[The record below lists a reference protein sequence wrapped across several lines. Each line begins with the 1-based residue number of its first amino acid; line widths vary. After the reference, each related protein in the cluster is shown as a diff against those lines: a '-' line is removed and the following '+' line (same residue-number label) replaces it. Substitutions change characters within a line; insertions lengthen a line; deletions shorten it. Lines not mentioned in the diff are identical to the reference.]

1 MYLIRLDDASDYMD
15 VAKWAK
21 MQEILDANDVK
32 PLVGVIPLNRDPM
45 LTEKFQKNPDFWT
58 LAKNWQESGWRIALH
73 GFEHVYSTNSGGI
86 NPVHKMSE
94 FAGHTLS
101 EQRRKIREGLAFLR
115 EKGLEPDIFFAPSH
129 TFDENTL
136 EALRQESD
144 IRIISDTIANDVYCR
159 NGFTFIPQQSGWVR
173 ELPFRL
179 TTICLHPNFTSD
191 AEFQQI
197 EAFITAHS
205 GQFIDPFSI
214 TRTTRKKDLFDLAAE
229 KLYFLKRKLLSLR

>member
-32 PLVGVIPLNRDPM
+32 PLVGVIPLNRDPI
-45 LTEKFQKNPDFWT
+45 LREKFQKNSDFWA
-58 LAKNWQESGWRIALH
+58 LANSWKNAGWRIALH
-73 GFEHVYSTNSGGI
+73 GYEHVYSTNNGGI
-86 NPVHKMSE
+86 NPVHNKSE
-94 FAGHTLS
+94 FAGHTLN
-101 EQRRKIREGLAFLR
+101 EQRRKIHEGLVILR
-115 EKGLEPDIFFAPSH
+115 EQGLQPDIFFAPSH

-136 EALRQESD
+136 EALRLESD
-144 IRIISDTIANDVYCR
+144 IRMISDTIANDVYCH
-159 NGFTFIPQQSGWVR
+159 NEFTFIPQQSGWVR

-229 KLYFLKRKLLSLR
+229 KLYFLKRKLSSLR